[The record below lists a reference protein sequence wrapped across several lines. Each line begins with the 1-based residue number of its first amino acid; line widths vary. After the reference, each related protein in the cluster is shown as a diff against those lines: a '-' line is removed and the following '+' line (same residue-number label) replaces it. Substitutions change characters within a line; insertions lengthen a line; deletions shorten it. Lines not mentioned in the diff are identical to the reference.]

1 MNIIFGDSV
10 DSIPNHYT
18 VLELDTFRPADSNKT
33 MTAYCLVEKLALDEF
48 VTLEHYK
55 QIHADVSD
63 VVVDKVFVF
72 NAVFATIAAPTGPP
86 QFGRTLRP
94 LPVRGRGGF
103 RARGAVAFQCWP
115 SCRKWRSCHSEMP
128 PDRRCTRSSKWA
140 CGCLHCIW
148 QNWR

>member
-55 QIHADVSD
+55 KTHADVMKYYKQKHWDYCEQAIQGLMGRWSGELD
-63 VVVDKVFVF
+63 TFYTDLLTRINQHKEKGVAEDW
-72 NAVFATIAAPTGPP
+72 NA
-86 QFGRTLRP
+86 TLI
-94 LPVRGRGGF
+94 
-103 RARGAVAFQCWP
+103 
-115 SCRKWRSCHSEMP
+115 K
-128 PDRRCTRSSKWA
+128 
-140 CGCLHCIW
+140 
-148 QNWR
+148 